1 MRRVAVA
8 LLAGAAGAGL
18 AAAAVVAGVVLPA
31 AVVLAAWPG
40 SASACA
46 YCAAATGKVNAAYLG
61 TAVGLGLL
69 PLALG
74 GGLFFWLRA
83 RFRRAAPRAGED
95 SQPVEHSASDEAA

>member
-1 MRRVAVA
+1 MRRVGA
-8 LLAGAAGAGL
+8 L
-18 AAAAVVAGVVLPA
+18 V
-31 AVVLAAWPG
+31 AVVLSAWPG

-46 YCAAATGKVNAAYLG
+46 YCAAATGTVNAAYLG

-83 RFRRAAPRAGED
+83 RFRRAAPRADEERD
-95 SQPVEHSASDEAA
+95 SADEAA

>member
-1 MRRVAVA
+1 MRRVGA
-8 LLAGAAGAGL
+8 LLAGAAGAIL
-18 AAAAVVAGVVLPA
+18 PAAGPLA
-31 AVVLAAWPG
+31 AVVLLGAVVLLAWPG

-83 RFRRAAPRAGED
+83 QFRRAAPRAED
-95 SQPVEHSASDEAA
+95 DNQPVDHAA